1 MDGLE
6 TGEFVALVDWAQVA
20 SIGVDRGPEGLRLGE
35 FGFLFCHDRWLNACL
50 HSKFTI
56 AGAWRYR
63 GFSTY
68 MYVS

>member
-6 TGEFVALVDWAQVA
+6 TWEFVALVDWAQVA
-20 SIGVDRGPEGLRLGE
+20 SKGVDRGPEGLRLGE
-35 FGFLFCHDRWLNACL
+35 FGSLFCHDRWLNAFL
-50 HSKFTI
+50 YSKFTI

-63 GFSTY
+63 ALTTY